1 MLQLETTINRVRPM
15 ESYVIRVYRRHES
28 DPEQVVGLVE
38 HPENGNVERFSGV
51 VELVNI
57 LLTPQQASTDS
68 MPLAVKNHG
77 SVGRSDSNDL
87 TEIQKKIQ
95 NKIVQL
101 RSR

>member
-1 MLQLETTINRVRPM
+1 M

-28 DPEQVVGLVE
+28 DPEQLVGLVE

-57 LLTPQQASTDS
+57 LLTPQQTFTDS
-68 MPLAVKNHG
+68 MPLTVKNHG
-77 SVGRSDSNDL
+77 NVERSDSNGL

-95 NKIVQL
+95 NKIVRL
-101 RSR
+101 RGR

>member
-1 MLQLETTINRVRPM
+1 M

-28 DPEQVVGLVE
+28 DPEQLVGLVE

-57 LLTPQQASTDS
+57 LLAPPQVSTAS

-77 SVGRSDSNDL
+77 NAGRSDSNDL
-87 TEIQKKIQ
+87 AELQKKIQ